1 MTCNVGLE
9 YLHKGCNPPL
19 IHRDVKTTN
28 ILLNAKLEAKVADFG
43 LSKALD
49 RDIYTHASTNTLV
62 GTPGYVDPEY
72 VHASMIM
79 KLCFFYPSV
88 TPKFGGGNGT
98 DTDRKY
104 IFARYKY
111 KFEYYCIQIE
121 NG

>member
-1 MTCNVGLE
+1 MHITENQ
-9 YLHKGCNPPL
+9 
-19 IHRDVKTTN
+19 
-28 ILLNAKLEAKVADFG
+28 LLQVADFG

-88 TPKFGGGNGT
+88 TPKFGAWKWN
-98 DTDRKY
+98 RH
-104 IFARYKY
+104 
-111 KFEYYCIQIE
+111 
-121 NG
+121 